1 MQMTDNDADN
11 NAATPTMDDDAATP
25 MTDDDADDG

>member
-1 MQMTDNDADN
+1 MTDNDADN